1 MAKDLKIPRACWNA
15 RSGLGWKQ
23 RLTVASF
30 VYGIPTVFFFKAGKL
45 AMDRGWAINVGEYKF
60 GDTIKNVL
68 RASECFHLH
77 LFAKLINVF
86 SIWLLFSL

>member
-1 MAKDLKIPRACWNA
+1 MPGVVWGGSRNQLLPH
-15 RSGLGWKQ
+15 
-23 RLTVASF
+23 SF
-30 VYGIPTVFFFKAGKL
+30 MEFQLYFLFKAGKL
-45 AMDRGWAINVGEYKF
+45 AVDRGWAINVGEYKF
-60 GDTIKNVL
+60 GDTIKSVL